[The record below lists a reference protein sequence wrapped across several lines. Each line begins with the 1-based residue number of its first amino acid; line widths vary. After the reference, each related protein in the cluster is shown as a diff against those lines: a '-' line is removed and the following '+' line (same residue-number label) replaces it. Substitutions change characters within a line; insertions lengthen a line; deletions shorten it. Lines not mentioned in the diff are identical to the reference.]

1 MKKFIKVTLIVV
13 GSLFICVTAF
23 AVYQFSQWDL
33 SLFKQEWNE
42 TDGTVLANLSYGTAE
57 RNRFDLY
64 LPAGI
69 DKKRDNG
76 IILFVHGGS
85 WNSGRKEDMAWACKR
100 YAKEGYITATMNYTL
115 VGENSKG
122 SIKGMDREI
131 KACVEALRHTAD
143 SLGVNVGKM
152 AIGGYSAGG
161 HLAMLYAFTHRHD
174 SAIPLAFCISYV
186 GPSDMNFLFPVNSGI
201 IYKANQELQSGVKGE
216 TCKAIDG
223 MIYSMTGDLGE
234 TKEYK
239 AEEMDSILRS
249 ISPITYISDG
259 TLPAVFAYGAK
270 DQLVRIPHADSLEA
284 RYQRHGG
291 TFEMIRFPNSGHELG
306 RDSECVERLNK
317 TVSDFAKKYFG
328 Y

>member
-57 RNRFDLY
+57 RNKFDLY

-76 IILFVHGGS
+76 IILFVH
-85 WNSGRKEDMAWACKR
+85 
-100 YAKEGYITATMNYTL
+100 
-115 VGENSKG
+115 
-122 SIKGMDREI
+122 
-131 KACVEALRHTAD
+131 
-143 SLGVNVGKM
+143 
-152 AIGGYSAGG
+152 
-161 HLAMLYAFTHRHD
+161 
-174 SAIPLAFCISYV
+174 
-186 GPSDMNFLFPVNSGI
+186 
-201 IYKANQELQSGVKGE
+201 
-216 TCKAIDG
+216 
-223 MIYSMTGDLGE
+223 
-234 TKEYK
+234 
-239 AEEMDSILRS
+239 
-249 ISPITYISDG
+249 
-259 TLPAVFAYGAK
+259 
-270 DQLVRIPHADSLEA
+270 ADSLEA

-291 TFEMIRFPNSGHELG
+291 TFGMIRFPNSGHELG